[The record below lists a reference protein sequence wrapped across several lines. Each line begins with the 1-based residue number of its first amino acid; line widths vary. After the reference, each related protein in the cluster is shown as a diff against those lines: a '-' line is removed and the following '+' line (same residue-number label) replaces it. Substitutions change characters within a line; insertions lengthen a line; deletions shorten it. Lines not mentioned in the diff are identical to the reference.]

1 MKGSIINRGRDK
13 WLLKWEGPRVGGK
26 RNQCYRTITGSKSD
40 AQRELRDV
48 LKKVDEGQHVDKST
62 VTVGEWLDKWIERA
76 EVAGLSARSA
86 ERYKQ
91 FIGGQIKAHLG
102 TVKLQA
108 LTLTAVKDWHTAL
121 LSGER
126 PLAGR
131 TVGHVHRLLR
141 RALNDAVAENIVAA
155 NVAAKAKPPKVAKS
169 EAEILTAEQAQA
181 VLAAL
186 RGKALYLPVA
196 IALWSGA
203 RRGEIL
209 ALKWN
214 DFDFVQAT
222 MRIDESVE
230 ETEAHGRR
238 LKSPKTASGRRT
250 ISIGAGLISELKAHR
265 QKRLEQRMALGL
277 GKLPE
282 DALLFCHLDGE
293 PLSPNKLSWE
303 WNRLAKRLSLGGV
316 RFHCLRHT
324 HASHLLKQ
332 GVDVVTV
339 SKRLGHAS
347 PGITMSTYAHLIGAS
362 DAHAADAIDK
372 ALGTI

>member
-13 WLLKWEGPRVGGK
+13 WLVKYDGPRVGGK
-26 RNQCYRTITGSKSD
+26 RNQCYSTITGSKAD
-40 AQRELRDV
+40 AQRALRDA
-48 LKKVDEGQHVDKST
+48 LKAIDDGQHVDKSKI
-62 VTVGEWLDKWIERA
+62 TVGEWLDKWIERA

-86 ERYKQ
+86 ERYRE
-91 FIGGQIKAHLG
+91 FIAGQIKPHLG
-102 TVKLQA
+102 TTHLQG
-108 LTLTAVKDWHTAL
+108 LTLTAIKDWHTAL
-121 LSGER
+121 LSGDK
-126 PLAGR
+126 PLAAR

-141 RALNDAVAENIVAA
+141 RALNDAVAENIVAV
-155 NVAAKAKPPKVAKS
+155 NVAAKAKAPKVAKS
-169 EAEILTAEQAQA
+169 EAEILTAEQVRA
-181 VLAAL
+181 VLEAL
-186 RGKALYLPVA
+186 KGRALYLPVL
-196 IALWSGA
+196 IALYSGA

-209 ALKWN
+209 ALKG
-214 DFDFVQAT
+214 T

-238 LKSPKTASGRRT
+238 LKAPKTASGRRT

-277 GKLPE
+277 GRMPE
-282 DALLFCHLDGE
+282 DALLFCHLNGA

-303 WNRLAKRLSLGGV
+303 WNRLAKRLSLAGV
-316 RFHCLRHT
+316 RFHCLRHS
-324 HASHLLKQ
+324 HASHLLREN
-332 GVDVVTV
+332 VDVVTV

-347 PGITMSTYAHLIGAS
+347 PAITMSVYAHLIGAS